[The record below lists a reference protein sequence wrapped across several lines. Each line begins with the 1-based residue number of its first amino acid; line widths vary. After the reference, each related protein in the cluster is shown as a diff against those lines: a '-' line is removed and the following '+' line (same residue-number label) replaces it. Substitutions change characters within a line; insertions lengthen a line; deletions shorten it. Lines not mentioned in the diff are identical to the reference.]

1 MQIHLLALDVDRIAL
16 STVLERARHSL
27 DLKPS
32 PHVALRVSGGLPEPV
47 STMFI
52 DYLRLIASIVPVVP
66 FLFRRLV
73 QKIYAFRHRYTYE
86 AVAEPKNV
94 VVVGGSF
101 AGLPLLSRLVETLP
115 TGYRAVL
122 IEPSS
127 HFNFVFNFPRYSVIR
142 GHEAK
147 AFIPHDGLARKA
159 PKGIYKRVQDAVV
172 RITATPNGGGGGEVH
187 LAASPDEVL
196 PYEYLVVAT
205 GVSQPFPARARSADK
220 AGGCAELRALQE
232 DITATER
239 VAVIGGGAVGVE
251 LAADVKSFYP
261 AKKVVLV
268 HSREKLLPRFGGRLH
283 AHVLPALEKLGVEV
297 VLGERPD
304 IGVMN
309 KSWAASYGPAS
320 LRFKDG
326 REEAFGL
333 VVSRHLLT
341 GGQRASSLCSKC

>member
-1 MQIHLLALDVDRIAL
+1 
-16 STVLERARHSL
+16 
-27 DLKPS
+27 
-32 PHVALRVSGGLPEPV
+32 
-47 STMFI
+47 MFI
-52 DYLRLIASIVPVVP
+52 DYLRLIASIVPFVP

-73 QKIYAFRHRYTYE
+73 QKIYAFRHHYTYE
-86 AVAEPKNV
+86 AVVEPKNV

-101 AGLPLLSRLVETLP
+101 AGLPLLRRLVETLP

-122 IEPSS
+122 VEPSS

-147 AFIPHDGLARKA
+147 AFIPHDGLAKKA

-172 RITATPNGGGGGEVH
+172 RITAAPNGGGGEVH
-187 LAASPDEVL
+187 LGASSDEPL

-232 DITATER
+232 HITATES
-239 VAVIGGGAVGVE
+239 VAIIGGGAVGVE
-251 LAADVKSFYP
+251 LAADVKSYYP

-304 IGVMN
+304 IGGMN
-309 KSWAASYGPAS
+309 KAWAVSYGPAS
-320 LRFKDG
+320 LRFQDG

-333 VVSRHLLT
+333 VVSRHLLN
-341 GGQRASSLCSKC
+341 GWPASLQFMLPRLT

>member
-1 MQIHLLALDVDRIAL
+1 ML
-16 STVLERARHSL
+16 
-27 DLKPS
+27 
-32 PHVALRVSGGLPEPV
+32 
-47 STMFI
+47 I
-52 DYLRLIASIVPVVP
+52 DYLRLIASIVPFVP

-73 QKIYAFRHRYTYE
+73 QKIYAFRHHYTYE
-86 AVAEPKNV
+86 AVVEPKNV

-101 AGLPLLSRLVETLP
+101 AGLPLLRRLVETLP

-122 IEPSS
+122 VEPSS

-147 AFIPHDGLARKA
+147 AFIPHDGLAKKA

-172 RITATPNGGGGGEVH
+172 RITAAPNGGGGEVH
-187 LAASPDEVL
+187 LGASSDEPL

-232 DITATER
+232 HITATES
-239 VAVIGGGAVGVE
+239 VAIIGGGAVGVE
-251 LAADVKSFYP
+251 LAADVKSYYP

-304 IGVMN
+304 IGGMN
-309 KSWAASYGPAS
+309 KAWAVSYGPAS
-320 LRFKDG
+320 LRFQDG

-333 VVSRHLLT
+333 VVSRHLLN
-341 GGQRASSLCSKC
+341 GWPASLQFMLPRLT